1 MDIRNPDMPDAG
13 DDDRGDAGIWFQ
25 NEEIGPDLREKL
37 WSIISLEFEQILDR
51 FYDRIENSSNQ
62 WMIEKLDRSLIK
74 HKQINHWRQLV
85 LYPVDE
91 DYESRLRNMHVLHLN
106 IGMKHSFYISSYM
119 YLLNAFQKEI
129 LRHSSGPREAYEL
142 IVAMNSIITDD
153 MVRALDVEVNIIEL

>member
-1 MDIRNPDMPDAG
+1 MDIRNPDTPRAGNDALS
-13 DDDRGDAGIWFQ
+13 DVSIWFQ
-25 NEEIGPDLREKL
+25 NQQIAPDLREKL

-51 FYDRIENSSNQ
+51 FYDRIDNSDNH
-62 WMIEKLDRSLIK
+62 WMIEKLDRNLIK

-85 LYPVDE
+85 LYPVDA
-91 DYESRLRNMHVLHLN
+91 DYDTRLRNMHVLHLN

-142 IVAMNSIITDD
+142 IAAVNSIITDD
-153 MVRALDVEVNIIEL
+153 MARALDVEVNIIDL

>member
-1 MDIRNPDMPDAG
+1 MDIRNPAMPDVDDEPG
-13 DDDRGDAGIWFQ
+13 DTSIWFQ
-25 NEEIGPDLREKL
+25 NDEIGPDLREKL

-51 FYDRIENSSNQ
+51 FYDRIENSSNR

-85 LYPVDE
+85 LYPVDA
-91 DYESRLRNMHVLHLN
+91 DYETRLRTMHVLHLN